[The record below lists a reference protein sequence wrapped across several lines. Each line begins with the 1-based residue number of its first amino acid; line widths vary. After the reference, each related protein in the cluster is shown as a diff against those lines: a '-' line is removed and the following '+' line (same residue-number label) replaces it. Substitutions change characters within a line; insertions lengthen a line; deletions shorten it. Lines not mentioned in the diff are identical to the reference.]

1 MGGMSSDYE
10 VRQVRVEDWPAAKKL
25 RLESLRDPLAH
36 IAFLDTYEHAL
47 TRPDAFWKDRTAKSS
62 AGGPNRQFVAEGP
75 DGDWAGTVTVL
86 LEEPGTED
94 FTGQRIEQRQAHI
107 VGVYV
112 YEEHRGGP
120 VARELF
126 RTAVAWGL
134 AQQDV
139 TRVRLFVHGE
149 NGRAEAFY
157 RKAGF
162 IRTVAV
168 DDEYEMEYRPGTSAR
183 TRSTAS
189 RIEG

>member
-1 MGGMSSDYE
+1 MGGMTGEYVVRE
-10 VRQVRVEDWPAAKKL
+10 VRAEEWPAVKQL
-25 RLESLRDPLAH
+25 RLDSLRDPLAH
-36 IAFLDTYEHAL
+36 IAFLDTYEHA
-47 TRPDAFWKDRTAKSS
+47 RAQSDAFWKDRTANSS
-62 AGGPNRQFVAEGP
+62 AGGPNRQFVAEGS

-94 FTGQRIEQRQAHI
+94 FTWRRIEQRQAHI

-126 RTAVAWGL
+126 RTAIAWGL
-134 AQQDV
+134 AQEGV
-139 TRVRLFVHGE
+139 TRVRLFVHRD

-162 IRTVAV
+162 TRTVAV
-168 DDEYEMEYRPGTSAR
+168 DDEYEMECRVS
-183 TRSTAS
+183 
-189 RIEG
+189 